1 MHRCFICDKG
11 FGTGINPENLKSVP
25 KEFDPFSGANTKQM
39 PYHEVIK
46 HLRAGFFEP
55 FLQTFFS

>member
-46 HLRAGFFEP
+46 HLRAGFCKP
-55 FLQTFFS
+55 